1 MQQTR
6 AFTSVARQ
14 ARPQLDELLLTL
26 AAQFRPVD
34 ARAALERLDDFSRYL
49 FGLAP
54 VQAEGQAGCVSH
66 ALRHDIGMQAAAG
79 DDPEDMMLDRVLDR
93 RRGHPLLLAA
103 IAVELARRAGAGAT
117 VCSAPGRWFA
127 AFGRAPEIVLV
138 EFAAVADAR
147 PASDRVRRHCAH
159 EIAFGALTG
168 LQLAYSA
175 RARAREARLA
185 VRLLRAVHA

>member
-34 ARAALERLDDFSRYL
+34 TRAALERLDDFSRCL
-49 FGLAP
+49 FGLAA

-79 DDPEDMMLDRVLDR
+79 DDPEDMMLDGVLER

-103 IAVELARRAGAGAT
+103 IAVEVARRAGAGAT

-138 EFAAVADAR
+138 EFAAVADA
-147 PASDRVRRHCAH
+147 PASDGVRRHCAH
-159 EIAFGALTG
+159 EIACGALTG